1 MDNDNKSVFRMFKF
15 VGGGFILYAV
25 FSLAVS
31 LAVMGGLGYAI
42 YWGLSI
48 AERAV
53 EQGDSHQVEQP

>member
-1 MDNDNKSVFRMFKF
+1 MDNDNKSVFRMLRFLLD
-15 VGGGFILYAV
+15 GFIIYAV

-31 LAVMGGLGYAI
+31 LAIMGGIGYAI

-53 EQGDSHQVEQP
+53 EQDETHQVVDP